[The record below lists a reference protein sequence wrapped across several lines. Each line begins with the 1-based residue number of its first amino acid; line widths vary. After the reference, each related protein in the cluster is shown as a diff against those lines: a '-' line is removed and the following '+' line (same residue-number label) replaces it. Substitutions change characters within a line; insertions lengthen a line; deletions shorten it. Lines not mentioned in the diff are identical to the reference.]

1 MYTPSKKILKK
12 YSDVLVNFALGGGEG
27 IKKDDVV
34 YIQFDL
40 LAQPLALEVY
50 RRVLENGAHPLV
62 RGYDYRFSKEFFELA
77 NDKQLDFFPKEYIKS
92 LIDTY
97 DHRIYLIADDDPF
110 YLKNADPKKIMRSK
124 KNNSLVRKWMD
135 EKEDQG
141 NLTWTLALYGTDGMA
156 KEANLSLTQFWNQIN
171 KACFLKDEDPIKT
184 WKKVSKSID
193 NIRGR
198 LSDLPIERLH
208 LTADKTDLWITMGKK
223 RKWNGG
229 SGRNI
234 PSFEIFTSPD
244 WRGTNG
250 HVYFDYPLYRFG
262 NLIKGVYL
270 EFKDGFVVK
279 AKAEKN
285 QKLLQEFIK
294 QENADK
300 IGEYSLTDRRHSHI
314 TKFMANT
321 LYDENFGGKWGN
333 THLALGTSYHD
344 TYAGNPSELKEK
356 DWKDLGFNESPE
368 HTDIMATTNRRVEA
382 YLKGGKKKI
391 IYKDGEF
398 KV

>member
-1 MYTPSKKILKK
+1 MYSPSKNVLKK
-12 YSDVLVNFALGGGEG
+12 YSDILVNFALGGGKG
-27 IKKDDVV
+27 IKQNDVV

-40 LAQPLALEVY
+40 PAQPLALEVY
-50 RRVLENGAHPLV
+50 KRILENGAHPMV
-62 RGYDYRFSKEFFELA
+62 RGYDYRFSKEFYEHA
-77 NDKQLDFFPKEYIKS
+77 NDKQLEFFPDKYIKS

-97 DHRIYLIADDDPF
+97 DHRIYLIADEDPF
-110 YLKNADPKKIMRSK
+110 YLKDADPQKIMRSK
-124 KNNSLVRKWMD
+124 KNNSLIRKWMD
-135 EKEDQG
+135 EKEDQ
-141 NLTWTLALYGTDGMA
+141 NRLTWTLALYGTEGMA
-156 KEANLSLTQFWNQIN
+156 KEANLSLKQFWNQIN
-171 KACFLKDEDPIKT
+171 KACFLNDDNPIST
-184 WKKVSKSID
+184 WKRVSKSI
-193 NIRGR
+193 NLIRKK
-198 LSDLPIERLH
+198 LSDLPIEKLH
-208 LTADKTDLWITMGKK
+208 VTAENTDLWITMGEK

-229 SGRNI
+229 GGRNI

-244 WRGTNG
+244 WRGTQG
-250 HVYFDYPLYRFG
+250 HIYFDYPLYRFG
-262 NLIKGVYL
+262 NLIKGIYL
-270 EFKDGFVVK
+270 EFKDGVVVK

-321 LYDENFGGKWGN
+321 LYDENFGGEWGN

-344 TYAGNPSELKEK
+344 TYAGKPSELKEK
-356 DWKDLGFNESPE
+356 DWKELGFNESPE

-382 YLKGGKKKI
+382 FLKGGKKKL